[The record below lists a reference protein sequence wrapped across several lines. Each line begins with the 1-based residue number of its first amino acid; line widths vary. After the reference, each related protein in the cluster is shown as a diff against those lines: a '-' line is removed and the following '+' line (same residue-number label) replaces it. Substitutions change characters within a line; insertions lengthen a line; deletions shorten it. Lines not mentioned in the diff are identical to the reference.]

1 MKDWFEELEPR
12 ERLFVSVGAIV
23 VVIAVFWGLV
33 WMPLDKGHRGAQER
47 VAVWEQSLAELR
59 PLASQPQPAAG
70 AQGRPRPASTQSPVV
85 IVDTTLRNRSLGQ
98 PKRSQ
103 PTPNGIRRLEQS
115 IRHECASGQ
124 PVCRGAVRSG
134 THQRNTDNRTYALTP
149 SLKSLITIGL
159 LTFVAG
165 IILMFPARVAYQWF
179 APDSVDLGG
188 IRGSVWNGSARELNA
203 GGLYL
208 RDVEWQV
215 RPLRLL
221 TGKLAVDVEATP
233 GSGFVEGRVALGFGG
248 DISIADLNGSGSLQ
262 SFAGILNMPGLRGD
276 VSLQFERLQLRDGL
290 PVAAVGTIAV
300 AGLVAPLIDP
310 GSIGGYRMELFT
322 NETGVIASVEDTNA
336 TFDLAGSLTVSAD
349 RNYVFLGKVAATERT
364 SDKLRNQLRFLGSPD
379 PRGRH
384 EIRLEGSL

>member
-1 MKDWFEELEPR
+1 M
-12 ERLFVSVGAIV
+12 
-23 VVIAVFWGLV
+23 
-33 WMPLDKGHRGAQER
+33 
-47 VAVWEQSLAELR
+47 
-59 PLASQPQPAAG
+59 
-70 AQGRPRPASTQSPVV
+70 
-85 IVDTTLRNRSLGQ
+85 
-98 PKRSQ
+98 
-103 PTPNGIRRLEQS
+103 
-115 IRHECASGQ
+115 
-124 PVCRGAVRSG
+124 
-134 THQRNTDNRTYALTP
+134 TP

-179 APDSVDLGG
+179 APDGVDLGG

-208 RDVEWQV
+208 RDVGWQV

-221 TGKLAVDVEATP
+221 TGKVAVDVEATP
-233 GSGFVEGRVALGFGG
+233 GSGFVEGGVALGFGG

-310 GSIGGYRMELFT
+310 GSIGGYRMEFFT
-322 NETGVIASVEDTNA
+322 NETGVIASVEDANGV
-336 TFDLAGSLTVSAD
+336 FDLAGSLTVSAD

-364 SDKLRNQLRFLGSPD
+364 SDKLRDQLRFLGSPD